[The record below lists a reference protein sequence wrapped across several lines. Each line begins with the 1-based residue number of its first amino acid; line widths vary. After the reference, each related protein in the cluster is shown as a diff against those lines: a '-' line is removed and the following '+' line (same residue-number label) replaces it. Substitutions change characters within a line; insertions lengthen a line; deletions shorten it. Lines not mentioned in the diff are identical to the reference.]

1 MLAEP
6 GSDVALPEGDTPD
19 VVLADDE
26 SVAVV
31 LGRAEELG
39 LDVTDEDVY
48 RVITG
53 LHGYLAG
60 IGAVGP
66 PADPGAPP
74 PAERARRRPPHSAG
88 TRVLPSQL
96 SYRPA

>member
-1 MLAEP
+1 VLAEP
-6 GSDVALPEGDTPD
+6 GSEVALPGGDTPD

-31 LGRAEELG
+31 LGRAEDLG

-48 RVITG
+48 RVIIA
-53 LHGYLAG
+53 LHQYLAG

-66 PADPGAPP
+66 PAEPGDA
-74 PAERARRRPPHSAG
+74 AAG
-88 TRVLPSQL
+88 
-96 SYRPA
+96 